1 MSRTKNIKLVL
12 TEEQVRTVIGLL
24 DTDKFQAGL
33 LVEQST
39 LREFRDVFERRYKV
53 TSETLDE
60 IKRQYAEWRERNE
73 QM

>member
-1 MSRTKNIKLVL
+1 MIRTKKIKLTL

-24 DTDKFQAGL
+24 DADKLQAGL
-33 LVEQST
+33 LVKQST
-39 LREFRDVFERRYKV
+39 LREFRDVFERQYKV